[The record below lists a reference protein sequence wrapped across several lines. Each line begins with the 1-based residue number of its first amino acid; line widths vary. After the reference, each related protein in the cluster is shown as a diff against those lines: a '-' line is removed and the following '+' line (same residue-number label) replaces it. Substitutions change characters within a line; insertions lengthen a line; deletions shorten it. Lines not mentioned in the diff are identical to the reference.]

1 MVGFSCSLA
10 FVKGWRPLCLEI
22 GKQPMRLFA
31 LGLLAAM
38 TYATPVIA
46 QAVDPNPIIIG
57 QGPNRYLAKDSLIGV
72 KVHDEDGTIIGD
84 IEDLLITDRNVIMGV
99 IVGTG
104 GVLGIGEKRVGIR
117 LTALQFEEKDNTTRA
132 VFAGATQQTMKDA
145 PAFKRSKAK
154 KSLLQRATEKAKELT
169 DKTSATTKDAYEK
182 AKPTID
188 AAKESVK
195 ETYEKA
201 KEAAKPAVDAAK
213 EAVTPE
219 PTPTE

>member
-1 MVGFSCSLA
+1 MKYL
-10 FVKGWRPLCLEI
+10 
-22 GKQPMRLFA
+22 A
-31 LGLLAAM
+31 LGLLAAF
-38 TYATPVIA
+38 TFATPVIA
-46 QAVDPNPIIIG
+46 QTAAPNPILES

-72 KVHDEDGTIIGD
+72 KVHDDEGTIIGD
-84 IEDLLITDRNVIMGV
+84 IEDLIITDQNVVIGV

-104 GVLGIGEKRVGIR
+104 GVLGIGEKRVGVR
-117 LTALQFEEKDNTTRA
+117 LDALRFDEQENTTRA
-132 VFAGATQQTMKDA
+132 VFEGATQESMKA
-145 PAFKRSKAK
+145 AAAFERSKAK

-219 PTPTE
+219 PAPSE